1 MIIRRMAD
9 AIRTQNWFT
18 VIIEVLIV
26 VIGIFIGLQVDDW
39 NQTRKANVQNQI
51 IMAQLDEDINE
62 VLVNIDAAVI
72 IHKQYIDWGK
82 LALRY
87 LNSEDILADH
97 QIEIENAFQRMHQ
110 LPKPQLLS
118 GHLDSVLSGGIG
130 QLITDQAMQRELVTL
145 TSALVRGLDIYR
157 HIEDRITE
165 ISAIH
170 RQMVGF
176 AAPGDEG
183 LAITYDGEAL
193 RRSAAFKIAMQN
205 AVVFHRYGFRA
216 LEVYADNLKQYQTR
230 SAEPEVTP

>member
-1 MIIRRMAD
+1 MILRRMAD

-18 VIIEVLIV
+18 VIVEIFIV

-51 IMAQLDEDINE
+51 VMVQLDEDINE
-62 VLVNIDAAVI
+62 VLANIDEAVI
-72 IHKQYIDWGK
+72 THKQYIDWGK

-87 LNSEDILADH
+87 LNGEDILAEH
-97 QIEIENAFQRMHQ
+97 QAEIENAFQRMHQ

-130 QLITDQAMQRELVTL
+130 QLITDQAMQRELVSL

-165 ISAIH
+165 TTEIH

-176 AAPGDEG
+176 ASPGD
-183 LAITYDGEAL
+183 ADVTITYDGEAL
-193 RRSAAFKIAMQN
+193 RQPAAFKIAMQN